1 LQVLECAQQRR
12 RPHSNYA
19 NNMKSTLIYS
29 LCMLSFG
36 LTTPAALAE
45 SMPPTA
51 EEQKAITPQQVL
63 EDLMAGNKRFVAET
77 PEASDASDRMAK
89 GTTGQWPLAY
99 VLSCVDSRVPVE
111 EVFDQNIGD
120 IFVGRVAGN
129 IESTEQLGSM
139 EFATAAAGSKLIL
152 VLGHEACG
160 AVKGAC
166 DHVKLG
172 NLTDLLEQIEPAIED
187 VEGFEDDRS
196 SKNKEFV
203 DAVIEKNVHQ
213 TIADIRKRSEVITK
227 LEKSGDIMIVGGVY
241 SLKTGKVTLLDSGQ

>member
-1 LQVLECAQQRR
+1 MKNNLI
-12 RPHSNYA
+12 HS
-19 NNMKSTLIYS
+19 MCILS
-29 LCMLSFG
+29 LG
-36 LTTPAALAE
+36 LAAPAAFAE
-45 SMPPTA
+45 TLPLTA
-51 EEQKAITPQQVL
+51 EEQKAITPKQVL
-63 EDLMAGNKRFVAET
+63 DELMAGNARYISEK
-77 PEASDASDRMAK
+77 PEASDTSDRMAK
-89 GTTGQWPLAY
+89 GVEGQWPMAY

-172 NLTDLLEQIEPAIED
+172 NLTHLLEQIEPAMEQVD
-187 VEGFEDDRS
+187 GFEDDRS

-213 TIADIRKRSEVITK
+213 TIADIRKRSSVISE
-227 LEKSGDIMIVGGVY
+227 LEKKGDIMIAGGVY
-241 SLKTGKVTLLDSGQ
+241 SLETGKVTLLDSDK